1 MMNSPCCDKL
11 QSIFNYK
18 LNCFEISTAAS
29 ENKKRFS
36 IETKN
41 RSNYCRIKV
50 DSCLISISQI
60 KCDYV
65 FVKCD
70 TAYFMFVELKG
81 TNLEHAFKQICE
93 TIEYFKSHQ
102 IKMEKIYGFIVS
114 TSVPNAAN
122 QKFMKLKKQFKKQY
136 AGILKKGTNQI
147 KINEA
152 YFK

>member
-1 MMNSPCCDKL
+1 
-11 QSIFNYK
+11 
-18 LNCFEISTAAS
+18 
-29 ENKKRFS
+29 
-36 IETKN
+36 
-41 RSNYCRIKV
+41 
-50 DSCLISISQI
+50 
-60 KCDYV
+60 
-65 FVKCD
+65 
-70 TAYFMFVELKG
+70 MFVELKG